1 MGVGLGGVAGDG
13 LGASDVA
20 NLLTHASLPSSSWT
34 RNQSPLT
41 SRIVNGVPFFTFP
54 MTLCLVPGPSRRF
67 TEVHTTFVTRRGGSG
82 VTFGVG
88 EGGGR
93 EGFAGETVSGFDGGF
108 AEGPS
113 LLGCSVVG
121 SAEGAGFA
129 AGFVHEQ
136 PNKKNRAEINIRT
149 FGMEPLD
156 KYFMNSPFL
165 FDSPQWVFLVRS

>member
-1 MGVGLGGVAGDG
+1 M
-13 LGASDVA
+13 
-20 NLLTHASLPSSSWT
+20 
-34 RNQSPLT
+34 
-41 SRIVNGVPFFTFP
+41 
-54 MTLCLVPGPSRRF
+54 
-67 TEVHTTFVTRRGGSG
+67 
-82 VTFGVG
+82 
-88 EGGGR
+88 
-93 EGFAGETVSGFDGGF
+93 SGFDGGF

-113 LLGCSVVG
+113 LVGCSVVG

-129 AGFVHEQ
+129 VGFVHEQ